1 MELKNRIER
10 LEHGQP
16 GGMSLLTESNH
27 TDADITSLY
36 TTDRN
41 GVVATEIMRRPDET
55 FASLQRRAWPH
66 RHPGDNR
73 FTVGYCG
80 KVMVEDR
87 RVEGVTVTIA

>member
-16 GGMSLLTESNH
+16 GGMALVTEGVH

-41 GVVATEIMRRPDET
+41 GIVLTEVMRRPGET

-66 RHPGDNR
+66 RRQGDDR
-73 FTVGYCG
+73 FAVGYCG
-80 KVMVEDR
+80 EVMVEDR

>member
-1 MELKNRIER
+1 MALV
-10 LEHGQP
+10 
-16 GGMSLLTESNH
+16 TEGVH

-41 GVVATEIMRRPDET
+41 GIVLTEVMRRPGET

-66 RHPGDNR
+66 RRQGDDR
-73 FTVGYCG
+73 FAVGYCG
-80 KVMVEDR
+80 EVMVEDR